1 MNVQEYILSGSI
13 ESCILELAD
22 PAEQQEFERMRL
34 EHPEVRAAADAFEAS
49 LEAAAM
55 AGAVAPPPALRE
67 TFFNSLKENDSLNK
81 PSLPSEPSPI
91 PTIPTYKNEAPG
103 WKKYLA
109 AASIILLAVSAA
121 LNVYLYNRYK
131 NSDTLYNDLLAQQQQ
146 LANNN
151 QSLQTQLSTAEQDLL
166 IIRDPNMKMV
176 VMADVNKTNS
186 LGTIYWDNNSK
197 DVFLM
202 VNNLPKPAPGQ
213 QYQLWAIVD
222 GKPVDAGMVALDKEN
237 GLHRMKNI
245 PRAEAFAITLEKAG
259 GSESP
264 TLTAMY
270 VLGKI

>member
-1 MNVQEYILSGSI
+1 MQEYISSGSI
-13 ESCILELAD
+13 ESCILGLAD

-67 TFFNSLKENDSLNK
+67 TVFKSLYENDSLNK
-81 PSLPSEPSPI
+81 PSLQSDPSPI
-91 PTIPTYKNEAPG
+91 PTIPAYKNEAAG

-109 AASIILLAVSAA
+109 AASIILLAGSAA

-186 LGTIYWDNNSK
+186 RGTIYWDNNSK